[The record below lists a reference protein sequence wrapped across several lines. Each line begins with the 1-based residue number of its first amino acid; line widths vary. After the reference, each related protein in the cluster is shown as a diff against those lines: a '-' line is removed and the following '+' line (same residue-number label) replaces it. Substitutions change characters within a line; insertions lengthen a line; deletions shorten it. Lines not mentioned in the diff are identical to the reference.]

1 MKSIIRKNKF
11 VSILSIAGSDNSAGA
26 GIQSDIKTAQSLGC
40 YCFTAITCVTS
51 QNSDKVYKI
60 QNVSNDIILSQIKSI
75 FNNYKIDAI
84 KIGLLPNLGV
94 IDSLKKLLSQKKLP
108 LVVDPIFKSTTG
120 QKFMEHKNYV
130 SIYNELSSLAS
141 VYTPNYYE
149 AQLLLNEEVNTLK
162 NKLLLKKIHELY
174 KIPIVLTGVSN
185 EKINQIDYLIEGG
198 KISELKVKRLD
209 SKSTHGTGC
218 CFSTALAINLAR
230 GYGFVTS
237 VKNSQKQVLASIM
250 NSHNFGVKYGPIG
263 H

>member
-26 GIQSDIKTAQSLGC
+26 GVQSDVKTAQSLGC
-40 YCFTAITCVTS
+40 YCFTALTCVTS
-51 QNSDKVYKI
+51 QNSEKVYRI
-60 QNVSNDIILSQIKSI
+60 ENVSNDVILSQVKSI
-75 FNNYKIDAI
+75 LNNYKIDAI

-94 IDSLKKLLSQKKLP
+94 IDSLKKLLSKKKLP

-120 QKFMEHKNYV
+120 HKFMKQKNYIL
-130 SIYNELSSLAS
+130 IYNKLASLAS
-141 VYTPNYYE
+141 IFTPNHYE
-149 AQLLLNEEVNTLK
+149 AQLLLNDKASKLK
-162 NKLLLKKIHELY
+162 NKPLLKKIHEIY

-185 EKINQIDYLIEGG
+185 EKITQIDYLIEEGRV
-198 KISELKVKRLD
+198 SELGVKKLKSR
-209 SKSTHGTGC
+209 STHGTGC

-230 GYGFVTS
+230 GYGFNKS
-237 VKNSQKQVLASIM
+237 VKNSQKQVIASII

>member
-1 MKSIIRKNKF
+1 MKSIISKNKF

-51 QNSDKVYKI
+51 QNSEKVYRI
-60 QNVSNDIILSQIKSI
+60 ENVSNDTILSQVKSI
-75 FNNYKIDAI
+75 LNNYKIDAI
-84 KIGLLPNLGV
+84 KIGLLPNLSV
-94 IDSLKKLLSQKKLP
+94 IDPLNKLLSKKKLP

-120 QKFMEHKNYV
+120 QKFMEQKNYIL
-130 SIYNELSSLAS
+130 IYNKLASLAS
-141 VYTPNYYE
+141 IFTPNHYE
-149 AQLLLNEEVNTLK
+149 AKLLLNDEANKLK
-162 NKLLLKKIHELY
+162 NKPLLKKIHKIY

-185 EKINQIDYLIEGG
+185 EKISQIDYLIEEGR
-198 KISELKVKRLD
+198 ISELDVRKLE

-230 GYGFVTS
+230 GYGLLRS
-237 VKNSQKQVLASIM
+237 VKNSQKHVVASII

-263 H
+263 N